1 MDGGGSIMLVN
12 RKPVPLTLPEK
23 LYDKL
28 YWYCYRE
35 GKMRTRVIEKAIE
48 EYLKG
53 KGVQDEQKDAE

>member
-1 MDGGGSIMLVN
+1 MLVN